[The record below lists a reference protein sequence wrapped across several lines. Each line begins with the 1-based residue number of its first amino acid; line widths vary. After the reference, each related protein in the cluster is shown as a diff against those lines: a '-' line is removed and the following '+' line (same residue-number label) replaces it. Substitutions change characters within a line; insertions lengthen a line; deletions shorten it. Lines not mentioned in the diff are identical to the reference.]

1 MSPQPAPCTWALT
14 HKSMPTLLCSCNHTM
29 PIDADAVGDALRAS
43 DAAVDAPG
51 KTHHLL
57 CRREIGAF
65 TQALEG
71 TEDVIVACTQEKAL
85 FAEVAAQHEGVTAPI
100 HFVNVRETGGWSA
113 GAKRDARGFGAKTA
127 ALLAVAGL
135 PAPDPVTVVDYRSDG
150 NVLIVGPAERAMPW
164 AERLADQLS
173 VTVLATGRDRAS
185 GPLAPPMARRWP
197 VHAGELQEVTGW
209 LGAFEV
215 QWRNRNPID
224 LDRCTHCNA
233 CIDVC
238 PEGAIDALYQIDL
251 DACRDHR
258 ACVKACGDAMA
269 IDFSRV
275 EAPRALSGQF
285 DLIFDLNDAPA
296 FARHQPPQGY
306 FHAGADAGRQLTA
319 SLALLQMVGE
329 FEKPKFFQYKESIC
343 AHGRNGQVGCDACV
357 QVCSA
362 SAIAPQWKDGRGS
375 VHVTPNLC
383 VGCGA
388 CTTAC
393 PTGAITY
400 AYPSAPYQGRKLK
413 TLLSTYASAGGRD
426 AVVLLHN
433 GGRGRTLIE
442 QLGRAAR
449 IGNAQGVPV
458 NVLPVEVFHA
468 ASTGLDL
475 WLSALAYGAA
485 RIAILLTEDDAP
497 QYRAMLVEQVAVAQ
511 AMLQGLGE
519 PADEAGV
526 VLIDVADAVAL
537 DTRLGS
543 ADVSAP
549 LRGFRRDMPAATF
562 AVAAAKRETLDF
574 ALDHLARHAKATEAV
589 FPLPAGAPFGA
600 ITVNRE
606 RCTLCMACVGAC
618 PSQALRDQAERPVLA
633 MIERNC
639 VQCGLCE
646 TTCPESAIAL
656 VPRLNLSAE
665 ARQSI
670 TLNEAQPFHCI
681 RCNKPFGTAQMVTTM
696 LAKLGAHPA
705 FSGAA
710 AERLKMCS
718 DCRVIDMMQHGER
731 PGAPH

>member
-1 MSPQPAPCTWALT
+1 
-14 HKSMPTLLCSCNHTM
+14 MPTLVCSCNHTM
-29 PIDADAVGDALRAS
+29 PLDADAVSEIGAALRAS
-43 DAAVDAPG
+43 GAAVDVPG

-65 TQALEG
+65 TEALDG

-113 GAKRDARGFGAKTA
+113 GAKRDARGFRAKTA

-135 PAPDPVTVVDYRSDG
+135 PAPDPVPVVDYRSEG
-150 NVLIVGPAERAMPW
+150 NLLIVGPAERVMPW
-164 AERLADQLS
+164 AERLAGQLS
-173 VTVLATGRDRAS
+173 VTVLATGRDRAL
-185 GPLAPPMARRWP
+185 GPLTSPMERRWP
-197 VHAGELQEVTGW
+197 VHAGELAEVKGW

-238 PEGAIDALYQIDL
+238 PEDAIDALYQIDL
-251 DACRDHR
+251 DLCRDHR
-258 ACVKACGDAMA
+258 DCVKACGEAMA
-269 IDFSRV
+269 IDFARV
-275 EAPRALSGQF
+275 DAPQTLSGQF

-296 FARHQPPQGY
+296 FTQHQPPQGY
-306 FHAGADAGRQLTA
+306 FHAGANAGRQLTA

-362 SAIAPQWKDGRGS
+362 SAIASQWKDGRGS

-393 PTGAITY
+393 PTGAMTY
-400 AYPSAPYQGRKLK
+400 AYPSASYQGRKLK
-413 TLLSTYASAGGRD
+413 TLLNTYAQAGGRD

-433 GGRGRTLIE
+433 GERGRTLIE

-449 IGNAQGVPV
+449 TGKAQGVPV

-485 RIAILLTEDDAP
+485 RIVILLTEDDAP
-497 QYRAMLVEQVAVAQ
+497 QYRAMLAEQVAVAQ
-511 AMLQGLGE
+511 AVLQGLGE
-519 PADEAGV
+519 PADASSV
-526 VLIDVADAVAL
+526 VLIDVADAAAL
-537 DTRLGS
+537 DARLNA
-543 ADVSAP
+543 ADVSGP

-589 FPLPAGAPFGA
+589 IPLPAGAPFGA
-600 ITVNRE
+600 ITVDRE

-646 TTCPESAIAL
+646 TTCPENAIAL
-656 VPRLNLSAE
+656 VPRLNLCAE
-665 ARQSI
+665 ARQPV
-670 TLNEAQPFHCI
+670 TLNETQPFHCV

-696 LAKLGAHPA
+696 LAKLGGHPA

-710 AERLKMCS
+710 AERLKMCG
-718 DCRVIDMMQHGER
+718 DCRVIDMMERGER
-731 PGAPH
+731 PGTTH

>member
-1 MSPQPAPCTWALT
+1 
-14 HKSMPTLLCSCNHTM
+14 M

-43 DAAVDAPG
+43 DAAIDAPS

-57 CRREIGAF
+57 CRREISAF
-65 TQALEG
+65 TQALDG
-71 TEDVIVACTQEKAL
+71 TEDVVVACTQEKAL

-113 GAKRDARGFGAKTA
+113 GAKRDARGFRAKTA

-135 PAPDPVTVVDYRSDG
+135 PAPEPVPVVDYRSDG
-150 NVLIVGPAERAMPW
+150 NVLIIGPAERAMPW

-173 VTVLATGRDRAS
+173 VAVLVTGRDRAS
-185 GPLAPPMARRWP
+185 GPFVPPMERRWP
-197 VHAGELQEVTGW
+197 VHAGELAQVNGW

-224 LDRCTHCNA
+224 LYRCTRCNA

-258 ACVKACGDAMA
+258 ACVKACGDALA

-275 EAPRALSGQF
+275 DAPQALSGQF

-296 FARHQPPQGY
+296 FAQHQPPQGY

-343 AHGRNGQVGCDACV
+343 AHGRNGQVGCNACV
-357 QVCSA
+357 DVCSA
-362 SAIAPQWKDGRGS
+362 SAIASQWKDGRGS

-413 TLLSTYASAGGRD
+413 TLLGTYASAGGRD

-449 IGNAQGVPV
+449 IGKAQGVPV

-497 QYRAMLVEQVAVAQ
+497 QYRAMLAEQVAVAQ
-511 AMLQGLGE
+511 AVLQGLGE
-519 PADEAGV
+519 PADGAGV
-526 VLIDVADAVAL
+526 VLIDVADAAAL
-537 DTRLGS
+537 DARLS
-543 ADVSAP
+543 HADVSGP
-549 LRGFRRDMPAATF
+549 VRGFRRDMPAATF
-562 AVAAAKRETLDF
+562 AVAAAKREALDF
-574 ALDHLARHAKATEAV
+574 ALDHLARHAKATEAII
-589 FPLPAGAPFGA
+589 PLPAGAPFGA

-665 ARQSI
+665 ARQSA

-681 RCNKPFGTAQMVTTM
+681 RCNKPFGTAQMVATM

>member
-1 MSPQPAPCTWALT
+1 
-14 HKSMPTLLCSCNHTM
+14 MPL
-29 PIDADAVGDALRAS
+29 DADALTDALRAS
-43 DAAVDAPG
+43 GAPIDVPG
-51 KTHHLL
+51 QTHHLL

-65 TQALEG
+65 SQALDG

-113 GAKRDARGFGAKTA
+113 QAKRDARGFHAKTA

-135 PAPDPVTVVDYRSDG
+135 PAPDPVPVVEYRSAG
-150 NVLIVGPAERAMPW
+150 NVLIVGPAERVMPW

-173 VTVLATGRDRAS
+173 VTVLATGRDRAA
-185 GPLAPPMARRWP
+185 GPLVPPMERRWL
-197 VHAGELQEVTGW
+197 VHAGELAEVKGW

-215 QWRNRNPID
+215 RWRSGNPID

-233 CIDVC
+233 CIDAC
-238 PEGAIDALYQIDL
+238 PENAIDALYQIDL
-251 DACRDHR
+251 DRCRDHR
-258 ACVKACGDAMA
+258 DCVKACGEALA
-269 IDFSRV
+269 IDFGRV
-275 EAPRALSGQF
+275 NAPQAMSAQF
-285 DLIFDLNDAPA
+285 DLILDLNDAPA
-296 FARHQPPQGY
+296 FAQHQPPQGY
-306 FHAGADAGRQLTA
+306 FHAGADAGRQLAA
-319 SLALLQMVGE
+319 SLALLQRVGE
-329 FEKPKFFQYKESIC
+329 FEKPKFFQYRESIC

-362 SAIAPQWKDGRGS
+362 SAISSQWKDGRGS

-433 GGRGRTLIE
+433 GERGRTLIE

-449 IGNAQGVPV
+449 TGGARGVPV
-458 NVLPVEVFHA
+458 NVLPLEVFHA

-475 WLSALAYGAA
+475 WLSSLAYGAT

-497 QYRAMLVEQVAVAQ
+497 QYRAMLAEQVAVAQ
-511 AMLQGLGE
+511 AILQGLGE
-519 PADEAGV
+519 PADAAAV
-526 VLIDVADAVAL
+526 VLIDA
-537 DTRLGS
+537 
-543 ADVSAP
+543 ADVAVLDARLNADEVSGP
-549 LRGFRRDMPAATF
+549 LRGFRRDMPAAAF
-562 AVAAAKRETLDF
+562 AVAASKRETLDF
-574 ALDHLARHAKATEAV
+574 ALDHLARHAQAADAII
-589 FPLPAGAPFGA
+589 PLPASAPFGA
-600 ITVNRE
+600 IAVDRE

-618 PSQALRDQAERPVLA
+618 PAQALRDQADRPVLS

-646 TTCPESAIAL
+646 TTCPEDAIAL
-656 VPRLNLSAE
+656 VPRLNLSAT
-665 ARQSI
+665 ARQPA
-670 TLNEAQPFHCI
+670 TLNETQPFHCI
-681 RCNKPFGTAQMVTTM
+681 RCGKAFGTAQMVTTM

-710 AERLKMCS
+710 AERLKMCG
-718 DCRVIDMMQHGER
+718 DCRVIDMMERGER
-731 PGAPH
+731 PGATH

>member
-1 MSPQPAPCTWALT
+1 
-14 HKSMPTLLCSCNHTM
+14 MPTLVCSCNHTM
-29 PIDADAVGDALRAS
+29 PLDADAVSDALRSSGAPI
-43 DAAVDAPG
+43 DAPG
-51 KTHHLL
+51 QTHHLL

-65 TQALEG
+65 AQALDG

-85 FAEVAAQHEGVTAPI
+85 FAEVAAQRDGVTAPI

-113 GAKRDARGFGAKTA
+113 GARRDARGFHAKTA

-135 PAPDPVTVVDYRSDG
+135 PEPDPVPVVEYRSEG
-150 NVLIVGPAERAMPW
+150 NLLIVGPAERVMPW

-173 VTVLATGRDRAS
+173 VTVLATGRDRAA
-185 GPLAPPMARRWP
+185 GPLSPPMERRWP
-197 VHAGELQEVTGW
+197 VHAGELEKISGW

-224 LDRCTHCNA
+224 T
-233 CIDVC
+233 
-238 PEGAIDALYQIDL
+238 LYQIDM

-258 ACVKACGDAMA
+258 DCVKACGEAMA
-269 IDFSRV
+269 IDFGRV
-275 EAPRALSGQF
+275 DAPQTLSGQF
-285 DLIFDLNDAPA
+285 DLIFDLNDAAA
-296 FARHQPPQGY
+296 FAQHQPPQGY

-319 SLALLQMVGE
+319 SLALLQRVGE

-362 SAIAPQWKDGRGS
+362 SAIASHWKDGRGS

-433 GGRGRTLIE
+433 GERGRKLIE

-449 IGNAQGVPV
+449 IGKAQGVPV
-458 NVLPVEVFHA
+458 NVLPVELFHA

-497 QYRAMLVEQVAVAQ
+497 QYRAMLAEQVGVAQ
-511 AMLQGLGE
+511 AVLQGLG
-519 PADEAGV
+519 AGDEAADAPGV
-526 VLIDVADAVAL
+526 VLIDVADVAAL
-537 DTRLGS
+537 DTRLN
-543 ADVSAP
+543 AAEVSGP
-549 LRGFRRDMPAATF
+549 QRGFRRDMPAATF

-589 FPLPAGAPFGA
+589 IPLPAGAPFGA
-600 ITVNRE
+600 ITVDRE

-646 TTCPESAIAL
+646 TTCPEDAIAL
-656 VPRLNLSAE
+656 VPRLNLAAE
-665 ARQSI
+665 ARQPV
-670 TLNEAQPFHCI
+670 TLNETQPFHCI
-681 RCNKPFGTAQMVTTM
+681 RCGKPFGTAQMITTM

-710 AERLKMCS
+710 AERLKMCP
-718 DCRVIDMMQHGER
+718 DCRVIDMLERGEQ
-731 PGAPH
+731 PGMTR

>member
-1 MSPQPAPCTWALT
+1 MSPQPAPRTQALT
-14 HKSMPTLLCSCNHTM
+14 LRSMPTLLCSCNHTI
-29 PIDADAVGDALRAS
+29 PLDADAVGDALRAS
-43 DAAVDAPG
+43 EAAIDAPG

-65 TQALEG
+65 TQALDG
-71 TEDVIVACTQEKAL
+71 AEDVIVACTQEKAL
-85 FAEVAAQHEGVTAPI
+85 FAEMAAQHEGVTAPI
-100 HFVNVRETGGWSA
+100 RFVNVRETGGWSA
-113 GAKRDARGFGAKTA
+113 GAKRDARGLQAKTA

-135 PAPDPVTVVDYRSDG
+135 PAPAPVPVVDYRSDG
-150 NVLIVGPAERAMPW
+150 NVLIVGAAERVMPW

-173 VTVLATGRDRAS
+173 VTVLVTGRDRVS
-185 GPLAPPMARRWP
+185 GPLVPPMERRWP
-197 VHAGELQEVTGW
+197 VHAGELVEMKGW

-224 LDRCTHCNA
+224 LDRCTRCNA

-258 ACVKACGDAMA
+258 ACVKACGEAMA

-275 EAPRALSGQF
+275 NAPQALSGHF

-296 FARHQPPQGY
+296 FAQHQPPQGY

-362 SAIAPQWKDGRGS
+362 SAIASQWKDGRGS
-375 VHVTPNLC
+375 VQVTPNLC

-433 GGRGRTLIE
+433 GERGRTLIE

-449 IGNAQGVPV
+449 IGKAQGVPV

-475 WLSALAYGAA
+475 WFAALAYGAA

-497 QYRAMLVEQVAVAQ
+497 QYRAMLAEQVAVAQ
-511 AMLQGLGE
+511 AVLQGLGE
-519 PADEAGV
+519 PPDAAGV
-526 VLIDVADAVAL
+526 VLIDVADAAAL
-537 DTRLGS
+537 DARLS
-543 ADVSAP
+543 RADVSGP

-589 FPLPAGAPFGA
+589 VPLPAGAPFGA

-606 RCTLCMACVGAC
+606 SCTLCMACVGAC
-618 PSQALRDQAERPVLA
+618 PSQALRDQSERPVLA

-646 TTCPESAIAL
+646 TTCPENAIAL
-656 VPRLNLSAE
+656 VPRLNLSAD
-665 ARQSI
+665 ARQPM
-670 TLNEAQPFHCI
+670 TLNQAQPFHCI
-681 RCNKPFGTAQMVTTM
+681 RCNKAFGTAQMVTTM

-718 DCRVIDMMQHGER
+718 DCRVIDMMQNGER

>member
-1 MSPQPAPCTWALT
+1 MPTF
-14 HKSMPTLLCSCNHTM
+14 MPTLLCSCNHTM
-29 PIDADAVGDALRAS
+29 PLDADAAEAVSDALRAS
-43 DAAVDAPG
+43 GAAIDAPG
-51 KTHHLL
+51 QIHHLL

-65 TQALEG
+65 TQALDG
-71 TEDVIVACTQEKAL
+71 TEDVVVACTQEKAL

-113 GAKRDARGFGAKTA
+113 GARRDARGFHAKTA
-127 ALLAVAGL
+127 ALLAAAGL
-135 PAPDPVTVVDYRSDG
+135 PAPDPVPVVDYRSDG
-150 NVLIVGPAERAMPW
+150 KLLIVGPAERALPW

-173 VTVLATGRDRAS
+173 VTVLVTGRDRTI
-185 GPLAPPMARRWP
+185 GPLSPPMERRWP
-197 VHAGELQEVTGW
+197 VHAGELTEVNGW

-215 QWRNRNPID
+215 QWRSRNPID
-224 LDRCTHCNA
+224 PDRCTHCNA

-238 PEGAIDALYQIDL
+238 PEGAIDVLYRIDL
-251 DACRDHR
+251 DLCRDHR
-258 ACVKACGDAMA
+258 DCVKACGDAMA
-269 IDFSRV
+269 IDFARV
-275 EAPRALSGQF
+275 DAPQALSGQF

-296 FARHQPPQGY
+296 PGACRQHQPPQGY

-319 SLALLQMVGE
+319 SLTLLQMVGE
-329 FEKPKFFQYKESIC
+329 FEKPKFFQYKDSIC
-343 AHGRNGQVGCDACV
+343 AHGRNGQVGCDACM

-362 SAIAPQWKDGRGS
+362 SAISSRWKDGRGS

-413 TLLSTYASAGGRD
+413 TLLNTHASAGGHD
-426 AVVLLHN
+426 AVLLLHN
-433 GGRGRTLIE
+433 GERGRTLIE

-449 IGNAQGVPV
+449 TGKALGMPV

-497 QYRAMLVEQVAVAQ
+497 QYRAMLAEQVAVAQ
-511 AMLQGLGE
+511 AMLRGLGE
-519 PADEAGV
+519 PADASGV
-526 VLIDVADAVAL
+526 VLIDVADAAAL
-537 DTRLGS
+537 DARLNA
-543 ADVSAP
+543 ADVSGP

-574 ALDHLARHAKATEAV
+574 ALDHLARHAKAAEAV
-589 FPLPAGAPFGA
+589 IPLPAGAPFGA

-618 PSQALRDQAERPVLA
+618 PSQALRDQAERPVLS

-646 TTCPESAIAL
+646 TTCPEDAIAL
-656 VPRLNLSAE
+656 VPRLNLSAQARE
-665 ARQSI
+665 AV
-670 TLNEAQPFHCI
+670 TLNETQPFHCV
-681 RCNKPFGTAQMVTTM
+681 RCGKPFGTAQMVTTM

-710 AERLKMCS
+710 AERLKMCG
-718 DCRVIDMMQHGER
+718 DCRVIDMMERGER
-731 PGAPH
+731 PGATH

>member
-1 MSPQPAPCTWALT
+1 
-14 HKSMPTLLCSCNHTM
+14 MPTLVCSCNHTM
-29 PIDADAVGDALRAS
+29 PLDADTVSDALRAS
-43 DAAVDAPG
+43 DAAIDAPG

-65 TQALEG
+65 TQALDG

-113 GAKRDARGFGAKTA
+113 GAKRDSRGFHAKTA

-135 PAPDPVTVVDYRSDG
+135 PAPDPVPVVDYRSEG
-150 NVLIVGPAERAMPW
+150 NLLIVGPAERVMPW

-173 VTVLATGRDRAS
+173 VTVLATGRDRSA
-185 GPLAPPMARRWP
+185 GPLSPPMERRWP
-197 VHAGELQEVTGW
+197 VHAGELAEIKGW
-209 LGAFEV
+209 LGAFDV

-238 PEGAIDALYQIDL
+238 PENAIDALYQIDL
-251 DACRDHR
+251 DLCRDHR
-258 ACVKACGDAMA
+258 DCVKACGEAMA
-269 IDFSRV
+269 IDFGRV
-275 EAPRALSGQF
+275 DAPQTLSGQF

-296 FARHQPPQGY
+296 FAQHQPPQGY

-362 SAIAPQWKDGRGS
+362 SAISSQWKDGRGS

-413 TLLSTYASAGGRD
+413 ALLNTYASAGGRD

-433 GGRGRTLIE
+433 GERGRALIE

-449 IGNAQGVPV
+449 TGKAQGVPV

-468 ASTGLDL
+468 ASTGLEV

-497 QYRAMLVEQVAVAQ
+497 QYRAMLAEQVAVAQ
-511 AMLQGLGE
+511 AVLQGLGE
-519 PADEAGV
+519 PADASSV
-526 VLIDVADAVAL
+526 VPIDVADPAAL
-537 DTRLGS
+537 DARLN
-543 ADVSAP
+543 APDVSGP

-589 FPLPAGAPFGA
+589 IPLPAGAPFGA
-600 ITVNRE
+600 ITVDRE

-646 TTCPESAIAL
+646 TTCPEDAIAL

-665 ARQSI
+665 ARQPV
-670 TLNEAQPFHCI
+670 TLNETQPFHCI
-681 RCNKPFGTAQMVTTM
+681 RCGKPFGTAQMVTTM

-710 AERLKMCS
+710 AERLKMCG
-718 DCRVIDMMQHGER
+718 DCRVIDMMERGER
-731 PGAPH
+731 PGTTH

>member
-1 MSPQPAPCTWALT
+1 
-14 HKSMPTLLCSCNHTM
+14 MPTLVCSCNHTM
-29 PIDADAVGDALRAS
+29 PLDADTVSDALRAS
-43 DAAVDAPG
+43 DAAIDAPG

-65 TQALEG
+65 TQALDG

-100 HFVNVRETGGWSA
+100 HFVNIRETGGWSA
-113 GAKRDARGFGAKTA
+113 GAKRDARGFHAKTA

-135 PAPDPVTVVDYRSDG
+135 PAPDPVPVVDYRSEG
-150 NVLIVGPAERAMPW
+150 NLLIVGPAERVMPW

-173 VTVLATGRDRAS
+173 VTVLATGRDRSA
-185 GPLAPPMARRWP
+185 GPLSPPMERRWP
-197 VHAGELQEVTGW
+197 VHAGELAEIKGW
-209 LGAFEV
+209 LGAFDV

-238 PEGAIDALYQIDL
+238 PENAIDALYQIDL
-251 DACRDHR
+251 DLCRDHR
-258 ACVKACGDAMA
+258 DCKEVCIRACGEAMA
-269 IDFSRV
+269 IDFGRV
-275 EAPRALSGQF
+275 DAPQTLSGQF

-296 FARHQPPQGY
+296 FSQHQPPQGY

-362 SAIAPQWKDGRGS
+362 SAISSQWKDGRGS

-413 TLLSTYASAGGRD
+413 TLLNTYASAGGRD

-433 GGRGRTLIE
+433 GERGRALIE

-449 IGNAQGVPV
+449 TGNAQGVPV

-468 ASTGLDL
+468 ASTGLEV

-497 QYRAMLVEQVAVAQ
+497 QYRAMLAEQVAVAQ
-511 AMLQGLGE
+511 AVLQGLGE
-519 PADEAGV
+519 PADASSV
-526 VLIDVADAVAL
+526 VLIDVTDPAAL
-537 DTRLGS
+537 DARLN
-543 ADVSAP
+543 APDVSGS

-574 ALDHLARHAKATEAV
+574 ALDHFARHAKATEAV
-589 FPLPAGAPFGA
+589 IPLPAGAPFGA
-600 ITVNRE
+600 ITVDRE

-618 PSQALRDQAERPVLA
+618 PPQALRDQAERPVLA

-646 TTCPESAIAL
+646 TTCPEDAIAL

-665 ARQSI
+665 ARQPV
-670 TLNEAQPFHCI
+670 TLNETQPFHCI
-681 RCNKPFGTAQMVTTM
+681 RCGKPFGTAQMITTM

-710 AERLKMCS
+710 AERLKMC
-718 DCRVIDMMQHGER
+718 GER
-731 PGAPH
+731 PGTTH

>member
-1 MSPQPAPCTWALT
+1 MSPQPVRQTRVLT
-14 HKSMPTLLCSCNHTM
+14 QDSMPTLVCSCNHTM
-29 PIDADAVGDALRAS
+29 PLDADAVSDALRAS
-43 DAAVDAPG
+43 DAAIDAPG

-65 TQALEG
+65 TRALEG
-71 TEDVIVACTQEKAL
+71 TEDVIVGCTQEKAL
-85 FAEVAAQHEGVTAPI
+85 FAEVAAQHEGMTAPI
-100 HFVNVRETGGWSA
+100 HFVNVRETGGWSV
-113 GAKRDARGFGAKTA
+113 GAKRDARGFHAKTA

-135 PAPDPVTVVDYRSDG
+135 PEPDPVPVVDYRSDG
-150 NVLIVGPAERAMPW
+150 NLLIVGPAERALPW

-173 VTVLATGRDRAS
+173 VTVLATGRDRSA
-185 GPLAPPMARRWP
+185 GPLSPPMERRWP
-197 VHAGELQEVTGW
+197 VHAGELVEVKGW

-215 QWRNRNPID
+215 QWRNHNPID

-238 PEGAIDALYQIDL
+238 PENAIDALYQIDL
-251 DACRDHR
+251 DLCRDHR
-258 ACVKACGDAMA
+258 DCVKACGEAMA
-269 IDFSRV
+269 IDFARV
-275 EAPRALSGQF
+275 DAPQSLSGQF

-296 FARHQPPQGY
+296 FAQHQPPQGY
-306 FHAGADAGRQLTA
+306 FHAGANAGRQLTA

-362 SAIAPQWKDGRGS
+362 SAISSQWKDGRGS

-400 AYPSAPYQGRKLK
+400 AYPNAPYQGRKLK
-413 TLLSTYASAGGRD
+413 TLLNTYAAAGGRD

-433 GGRGRTLIE
+433 GERSRTLIE

-449 IGNAQGVPV
+449 TGKAQGVPV

-475 WLSALAYGAA
+475 WLTALAYGAA

-497 QYRAMLVEQVAVAQ
+497 QYRAMLAEQVGVAH

-519 PADEAGV
+519 PADASGV
-526 VLIDVADAVAL
+526 VLIDVADAAAL
-537 DTRLGS
+537 DTRLNA
-543 ADVSAP
+543 ADVSGP

-574 ALDHLARHAKATEAV
+574 ALDHLARRAKATEAV
-589 FPLPAGAPFGA
+589 IPLPAGAPFGA
-600 ITVNRE
+600 ITVDRE

-646 TTCPESAIAL
+646 TTCPEDAIAL

-665 ARQSI
+665 ARQPV
-670 TLNEAQPFHCI
+670 TLNETQPFHCV
-681 RCNKPFGTAQMVTTM
+681 RCNKPFGTAQMVATM
-696 LAKLGAHPA
+696 LAKLGGHPA

-718 DCRVIDMMQHGER
+718 DCRVIDMMERGER
-731 PGAPH
+731 PGSTH

>member
-1 MSPQPAPCTWALT
+1 
-14 HKSMPTLLCSCNHTM
+14 MPTLVCSCNHTM
-29 PIDADAVGDALRAS
+29 PLDADAVGDALRAS
-43 DAAVDAPG
+43 DAVIDPPG
-51 KTHHLL
+51 QTHHLL

-65 TQALEG
+65 TQALDG

-85 FAEVAAQHEGVTAPI
+85 FAEVAAQHAGVTAPI
-100 HFVNVRETGGWSA
+100 HFVNVRETGGWSV
-113 GAKRDARGFGAKTA
+113 GAKRDARGFHAKTA

-135 PAPDPVTVVDYRSDG
+135 PAPDPVPVVDYRSDG
-150 NVLIVGPAERAMPW
+150 NLLIIGPAERALPW

-173 VTVLATGRDRAS
+173 VTVLATGRDRAI
-185 GPLAPPMARRWP
+185 GPLAPPMERRWP
-197 VHAGELQEVTGW
+197 VHAGELAEMTGW

-215 QWRNRNPID
+215 QWHNRNPID

-238 PEGAIDALYQIDL
+238 PEDAIDTLYQIDL
-251 DACRDHR
+251 DRCRDHR
-258 ACVKACGDAMA
+258 ACVKACGEAMA

-275 EAPRALSGQF
+275 DAPQALSGQF

-296 FARHQPPQGY
+296 FSQHQPPQGY

-319 SLALLQMVGE
+319 SLALLQWVGE
-329 FEKPKFFQYKESIC
+329 FEKPKFFQYKDSIC

-362 SAIAPQWKDGRGS
+362 SAISSQWKDGRGS

-400 AYPSAPYQGRKLK
+400 AYPNAPYQGRKLK
-413 TLLSTYASAGGRD
+413 TLLNTYASAGGHD

-433 GGRGRTLIE
+433 GERGRTLIE

-449 IGNAQGVPV
+449 TGKAQGVPV

-475 WLSALAYGAA
+475 WLAALAYGAT

-497 QYRAMLVEQVAVAQ
+497 QYRAMLAEQVAVAQ
-511 AMLQGLGE
+511 AVLQGLGE
-519 PADEAGV
+519 PANASSV
-526 VLIDVADAVAL
+526 VLIDVADAAAL
-537 DTRLGS
+537 DARLNA
-543 ADVSAP
+543 ADVSGP
-549 LRGFRRDMPAATF
+549 LRGFRCDMPAATF

-589 FPLPAGAPFGA
+589 IPLPAGAPFGA
-600 ITVNRE
+600 ITVDRE
-606 RCTLCMACVGAC
+606 SCTLCMACVGAC

-646 TTCPESAIAL
+646 TTCPENAIAL

-665 ARQSI
+665 ARQPV
-670 TLNEAQPFHCI
+670 TLNETQPFHCV
-681 RCNKPFGTAQMVTTM
+681 RCGKPFGTAQMVTTM

-718 DCRVIDMMQHGER
+718 DCRVIDMMEQGER
-731 PGAPH
+731 PGATH

>member
-1 MSPQPAPCTWALT
+1 
-14 HKSMPTLLCSCNHTM
+14 MPTLVCSCNHTM
-29 PIDADAVGDALRAS
+29 PLDADAVSDALRSSGAPI
-43 DAAVDAPG
+43 DAPG
-51 KTHHLL
+51 QTHHLL

-65 TQALEG
+65 AQALDG

-85 FAEVAAQHEGVTAPI
+85 FAEVAAQRDGVTAPI

-113 GAKRDARGFGAKTA
+113 GARRDARGFHAKTA

-135 PAPDPVTVVDYRSDG
+135 PEPDPVPVVEYRSEG
-150 NVLIVGPAERAMPW
+150 NLLIVGPAERVMPW

-173 VTVLATGRDRAS
+173 VTVLATGRDRAA
-185 GPLAPPMARRWP
+185 GPLSPPMERRWP
-197 VHAGELQEVTGW
+197 VHAGELEKISGW

-238 PEGAIDALYQIDL
+238 PEDAIDTLYQIDM

-258 ACVKACGDAMA
+258 DCVKACGEAMA
-269 IDFSRV
+269 IDFGRV
-275 EAPRALSGQF
+275 DAPQTLSGQF
-285 DLIFDLNDAPA
+285 DLIFDLND
-296 FARHQPPQGY
+296 
-306 FHAGADAGRQLTA
+306 
-319 SLALLQMVGE
+319 
-329 FEKPKFFQYKESIC
+329 

-362 SAIAPQWKDGRGS
+362 SAIASHWKDGRGS

-433 GGRGRTLIE
+433 GERGRKLIE

-449 IGNAQGVPV
+449 IGKAQGVPV
-458 NVLPVEVFHA
+458 NVLPVELFHA

-497 QYRAMLVEQVAVAQ
+497 QYRAMLAEQVGVAQ
-511 AMLQGLGE
+511 AVLQGLG
-519 PADEAGV
+519 AGDEAADAPGV
-526 VLIDVADAVAL
+526 VLIDVADVAAL
-537 DTRLGS
+537 DTRLN
-543 ADVSAP
+543 AAEVSGP
-549 LRGFRRDMPAATF
+549 QRGFRRDMPAATF

-589 FPLPAGAPFGA
+589 IPLPAGAPFGA
-600 ITVNRE
+600 ITVDRE

-646 TTCPESAIAL
+646 TTCPEDAIAL
-656 VPRLNLSAE
+656 VPRLNLAAE
-665 ARQSI
+665 ARQPV
-670 TLNEAQPFHCI
+670 TLNETQPFHCI
-681 RCNKPFGTAQMVTTM
+681 RCGKPFGTAQMITTM

-710 AERLKMCS
+710 AERLKMCP
-718 DCRVIDMMQHGER
+718 DCRVIDMLERGEQ
-731 PGAPH
+731 PGMTR

>member
-1 MSPQPAPCTWALT
+1 
-14 HKSMPTLLCSCNHTM
+14 MPL
-29 PIDADAVGDALRAS
+29 DADTVSDALRAS
-43 DAAVDAPG
+43 DAAIDAPG

-65 TQALEG
+65 TQALDG

-100 HFVNVRETGGWSA
+100 HFVNIRETGGWSA
-113 GAKRDARGFGAKTA
+113 GAKRDARGFHAKTA

-135 PAPDPVTVVDYRSDG
+135 PAPDPVPVVDYRSEG
-150 NVLIVGPAERAMPW
+150 NLLIVGPAERVMPW

-173 VTVLATGRDRAS
+173 VTVLATGRDRSA
-185 GPLAPPMARRWP
+185 GPLSPPMERRWP
-197 VHAGELQEVTGW
+197 VHAGELAEIKGW
-209 LGAFEV
+209 LGAFDV

-238 PEGAIDALYQIDL
+238 PENAIDALYQIDL
-251 DACRDHR
+251 DLCRDHR
-258 ACVKACGDAMA
+258 DCKEVCIRACGEAMA
-269 IDFSRV
+269 IDFGRV
-275 EAPRALSGQF
+275 DAPQTLSGQF

-296 FARHQPPQGY
+296 FSQHQPPQGY

-362 SAIAPQWKDGRGS
+362 SAISSQWKDGRGS

-413 TLLSTYASAGGRD
+413 TLLNTYASAGGRD

-433 GGRGRTLIE
+433 GERGRALIE

-449 IGNAQGVPV
+449 TGNAQGVPV

-468 ASTGLDL
+468 ASTGLEV

-497 QYRAMLVEQVAVAQ
+497 QYRAMLAEQVAVAQ
-511 AMLQGLGE
+511 AVLQGLGE
-519 PADEAGV
+519 PADASSV
-526 VLIDVADAVAL
+526 VLIDVTDPAAL
-537 DTRLGS
+537 DARLN
-543 ADVSAP
+543 APDVSGS

-574 ALDHLARHAKATEAV
+574 ALDHFARHAKATEAV
-589 FPLPAGAPFGA
+589 IPLPAGAPFGA
-600 ITVNRE
+600 ITVDRE

-618 PSQALRDQAERPVLA
+618 PPQALRDQAERPVLA

-646 TTCPESAIAL
+646 TTCPEDAIAL

-665 ARQSI
+665 ARQPV
-670 TLNEAQPFHCI
+670 TLNETQPFHCI
-681 RCNKPFGTAQMVTTM
+681 RCGKPFGTAQMITTM

-710 AERLKMCS
+710 AERLKMCG
-718 DCRVIDMMQHGER
+718 DCRVIDMMERGER
-731 PGAPH
+731 PGTTH

>member
-1 MSPQPAPCTWALT
+1 
-14 HKSMPTLLCSCNHTM
+14 MPL
-29 PIDADAVGDALRAS
+29 DADAVSDALRSSGAPI
-43 DAAVDAPG
+43 DAPG
-51 KTHHLL
+51 QTHHLL

-65 TQALEG
+65 AQALDG

-85 FAEVAAQHEGVTAPI
+85 FAEVAAQRDGVTAPI

-113 GAKRDARGFGAKTA
+113 GARRDARGFHAKTA

-135 PAPDPVTVVDYRSDG
+135 PEPDPVPVVEYRSEG
-150 NVLIVGPAERAMPW
+150 NLLIVGPAERVMPW

-173 VTVLATGRDRAS
+173 VTVLATGRDRAA
-185 GPLAPPMARRWP
+185 GPLSPPMERRWP
-197 VHAGELQEVTGW
+197 VHAGELEKISGW

-238 PEGAIDALYQIDL
+238 PEDAIDTLYQIDM

-258 ACVKACGDAMA
+258 DCVKACGEAMA
-269 IDFSRV
+269 IDFGRV
-275 EAPRALSGQF
+275 DAPQTLSGQF
-285 DLIFDLNDAPA
+285 DLIFDLNDAAA
-296 FARHQPPQGY
+296 FAQHQPPQGY

-319 SLALLQMVGE
+319 SLALLQRVGE

-362 SAIAPQWKDGRGS
+362 SAIASHWKDGRGS

-433 GGRGRTLIE
+433 GERGRKLIE

-449 IGNAQGVPV
+449 IGKAQGVPV
-458 NVLPVEVFHA
+458 NVLPVELFHA

-497 QYRAMLVEQVAVAQ
+497 QYRAMLAEQVGVAQ
-511 AMLQGLGE
+511 AVLQGLG
-519 PADEAGV
+519 AGDEAADAPGV
-526 VLIDVADAVAL
+526 VLIDVADVAAL
-537 DTRLGS
+537 DTRLN
-543 ADVSAP
+543 AAEVSGP
-549 LRGFRRDMPAATF
+549 Q
-562 AVAAAKRETLDF
+562 
-574 ALDHLARHAKATEAV
+574 
-589 FPLPAGAPFGA
+589 PAGAPFGA
-600 ITVNRE
+600 ITVDRE

-646 TTCPESAIAL
+646 TTCPEDAIAL
-656 VPRLNLSAE
+656 VPRLNLAAE
-665 ARQSI
+665 ARQPV
-670 TLNEAQPFHCI
+670 TLNETQPFHCI
-681 RCNKPFGTAQMVTTM
+681 RCGKPFGTAQMITTM

-710 AERLKMCS
+710 AERLKMCP
-718 DCRVIDMMQHGER
+718 DCRVIDMLERGEQ
-731 PGAPH
+731 PGMTR

>member
-1 MSPQPAPCTWALT
+1 
-14 HKSMPTLLCSCNHTM
+14 MPTLLCSCNHTM
-29 PIDADAVGDALRAS
+29 PLDAAATDAVSDALRAS
-43 DAAVDAPG
+43 GAPVDAPG
-51 KTHHLL
+51 QTHHLL
-57 CRREIGAF
+57 CRREISAF
-65 TQALEG
+65 TQALDG
-71 TEDVIVACTQEKAL
+71 MEDVIVACTQEKTL

-100 HFVNVRETGGWSA
+100 RFVNVRETGGWSA
-113 GAKRDARGFGAKTA
+113 GAKRDARGFRAKTA

-135 PAPDPVTVVDYRSDG
+135 PAPDPVPVVEYQSEG
-150 NVLIVGPAERAMPW
+150 NVLIVGPAERALPW
-164 AERLADQLS
+164 AERLAGQLS
-173 VTVLATGRDRAS
+173 VTVLATGRDRTS
-185 GPLAPPMARRWP
+185 GALSTPMERRWP
-197 VHAGELQEVTGW
+197 VHAGELAEVKGW

-215 QWRNRNPID
+215 QWRNGNPID
-224 LDRCTHCNA
+224 LDRCTRCNA

-238 PEGAIDALYQIDL
+238 PEGAIDTLYQIDL
-251 DACRDHR
+251 DLCKGHR
-258 ACVKACGDAMA
+258 ACVKACRDAMA
-269 IDFSRV
+269 IDFGRV
-275 EAPRALSGQF
+275 DAPQALSGQF
-285 DLIFDLNDAPA
+285 DLIFDLSDAPI
-296 FARHQPPQGY
+296 FTQHQPPQGY
-306 FHAGADAGRQLTA
+306 FHAGADVGRQLTA
-319 SLALLQMVGE
+319 SLSLLQMVGE
-329 FEKPKFFQYKESIC
+329 FEKPRFFQYKESIC

-362 SAIAPQWKDGRGS
+362 SAISSQWKDGRGS

-413 TLLSTYASAGGRD
+413 TLLNTYAQAGGRD

-433 GGRGRTLIE
+433 GERGRAFIE

-449 IGNAQGVPV
+449 TGKAQGVPV

-475 WLSALAYGAA
+475 WLSSLAYGAA

-497 QYRAMLVEQVAVAQ
+497 QYRAMLAEQVAVAQ
-511 AMLQGLGE
+511 ALLQGLGE
-519 PADEAGV
+519 PADTPAV
-526 VLIDVADAVAL
+526 VLIDVADAAAL
-537 DTRLGS
+537 DARLNA
-543 ADVSAP
+543 ADVSGP

-574 ALDHLARHAKATEAV
+574 ALDHLARHAKTAEAV
-589 FPLPAGAPFGA
+589 IPLPGGAPFGA

-618 PSQALRDQAERPVLA
+618 PSQALRDQSERPVLA

-646 TTCPESAIAL
+646 TTCPEDAIAL
-656 VPRLNLSAE
+656 VPRLNLSAQARE
-665 ARQSI
+665 AV
-670 TLNEAQPFHCI
+670 TLNETQPFHCI
-681 RCNKPFGTAQMVTTM
+681 RCGKPFGTAQMVTTM

-710 AERLKMCS
+710 AERLKMCG
-718 DCRVIDMMQHGER
+718 DCRVVDMMERGER
-731 PGAPH
+731 PGATH

>member
-1 MSPQPAPCTWALT
+1 
-14 HKSMPTLLCSCNHTM
+14 MPL
-29 PIDADAVGDALRAS
+29 DAGAVSDALRA
-43 DAAVDAPG
+43 ANAPIDAPG
-51 KTHHLL
+51 QTHHLL

-65 TQALEG
+65 TQALG
-71 TEDVIVACTQEKAL
+71 GAEDVIVACTQEKAL
-85 FAEVAAQHEGVTAPI
+85 FAEVAAQQEGVVAPI
-100 HFVNVRETGGWSA
+100 RFVNVRETGGWSA
-113 GAKRDARGFGAKTA
+113 GARRDGRGFHAKTA

-135 PAPDPVTVVDYRSDG
+135 PAPDPVPVVDYRSDG
-150 NVLIVGPAERAMPW
+150 NLLIVGPAERAMPW

-173 VTVLATGRDRAS
+173 VTVLATGRDRTV
-185 GPLAPPMARRWP
+185 GPLSVPMERRWP
-197 VHAGELQEVTGW
+197 VHAGELVAVKGW
-209 LGAFEV
+209 LGTFDV

-224 LDRCTHCNA
+224 LDRCTRCNA
-233 CIDVC
+233 CVDAC
-238 PEGAIDALYQIDL
+238 PEDAIDALYQIDL
-251 DACRDHR
+251 DRCRDHR

-269 IDFSRV
+269 IDFGRA
-275 EAPRALSGQF
+275 EAPQTLSGQF
-285 DLIFDLNDAPA
+285 DLVFDLNDAPA
-296 FARHQPPQGY
+296 FTQHRPPQGY
-306 FHAGADAGRQLTA
+306 FHAGADAGKQLSA

-362 SAIAPQWKDGRGS
+362 SAISSQWKDGRGS

-393 PTGAITY
+393 PTGAMTY

-413 TLLSTYASAGGRD
+413 TLLNTYASAGGRD

-433 GGRGRTLIE
+433 GEQGRALVE
-442 QLGRAAR
+442 QVGRAAR
-449 IGNAQGVPV
+449 IGKAQGLPV

-468 ASTGLDL
+468 ASTGLEL
-475 WLSALAYGAA
+475 WFTALAYGAA

-497 QYRAMLVEQVAVAQ
+497 QYRAMLAEQVAVVQ
-511 AMLQGLGE
+511 AVLQGLGE
-519 PADEAGV
+519 PADGSPV
-526 VLIDVADAVAL
+526 VLIDVADAAAL
-537 DTRLGS
+537 DARLNA
-543 ADVSAP
+543 ADVSGP

-574 ALDHLARHAKATEAV
+574 ALDHLARHAKATEAII
-589 FPLPAGAPFGA
+589 PLPAGAPFGA

-606 RCTLCMACVGAC
+606 SCTLCMACVGAC
-618 PSQALRDQAERPVLA
+618 PSQALRDTAERPVLA

-646 TTCPESAIAL
+646 TTCPEDAIAL
-656 VPRLNLSAE
+656 VPRLNLTAQARE
-665 ARQSI
+665 AV
-670 TLNEAQPFHCI
+670 TLNETQPFHCI
-681 RCNKPFGTAQMVTTM
+681 RCSKPFGTAQMVATM

-710 AERLKMCS
+710 AERLKMCG
-718 DCRVIDMMQHGER
+718 DCRVIDMMERGER
-731 PGAPH
+731 PGATH

>member
-1 MSPQPAPCTWALT
+1 
-14 HKSMPTLLCSCNHTM
+14 MPTLVCSCNRTM
-29 PIDADAVGDALRAS
+29 PLDADVLSDALRTSGAP
-43 DAAVDAPG
+43 VDIPG
-51 KTHHLL
+51 QTHHLL

-65 TQALEG
+65 TQALDG
-71 TEDVIVACTQEKAL
+71 TEDVVVACTQEKAL
-85 FAEVAAQHEGVTAPI
+85 FVEVAAQHEGVTAPI

-113 GAKRDARGFGAKTA
+113 QAKRDVRGFHAKTA

-135 PAPDPVTVVDYRSDG
+135 PAPDPVPVVEYRSAG
-150 NVLIVGPAERAMPW
+150 NVLIVGPAERALPW
-164 AERLADQLS
+164 AERLADQLG
-173 VTVLATGRDRAS
+173 VTVLATGRDRAA
-185 GPLAPPMARRWP
+185 GPLAPPMERRWP
-197 VHAGELQEVTGW
+197 IHAGELTAVKGW

-215 QWRNRNPID
+215 QWRSGNPID

-233 CIDVC
+233 CIDAC
-238 PEGAIDALYQIDL
+238 PENAIDALYQIDL
-251 DACRDHR
+251 DRCRDHR
-258 ACVKACGDAMA
+258 DCVKACGEAMA
-269 IDFSRV
+269 IDFGRV
-275 EAPRALSGQF
+275 NAPQALSGQF
-285 DLIFDLNDAPA
+285 DLVFDLNDTPA
-296 FARHQPPQGY
+296 FAQHQPPQGY
-306 FHAGADAGRQLTA
+306 FHAGADAGRQLAA
-319 SLALLQMVGE
+319 SLALLQRVGE

-362 SAIAPQWKDGRGS
+362 SAISSQWKDGRGS

-433 GGRGRTLIE
+433 GERGRALIE

-449 IGNAQGVPV
+449 IGEARGVPV
-458 NVLPVEVFHA
+458 NMLPVEVFHA
-468 ASTGLDL
+468 ASTGLEL

-497 QYRAMLVEQVAVAQ
+497 QYRAMLAEQVAVAQ
-511 AMLQGLGE
+511 AVLQGLGE
-519 PADEAGV
+519 PSDAVGV
-526 VLIDVADAVAL
+526 VLVDVADVAAL
-537 DTRLGS
+537 DARLNAVEVAG
-543 ADVSAP
+543 P
-549 LRGFRRDMPAATF
+549 LRGFRRDMPAAAF

-574 ALDHLARHAKATEAV
+574 ALDHLARHAQAIDTV
-589 FPLPAGAPFGA
+589 IPLPAGAPLGA
-600 ITVNRE
+600 ISVDRE

-618 PSQALRDQAERPVLA
+618 PSQALRDQPDRPVLA

-646 TTCPESAIAL
+646 TTCPEEAIAL
-656 VPRLNLSAE
+656 VPRLNLSAA
-665 ARQSI
+665 ARQAVM
-670 TLNEAQPFHCI
+670 LNETQPFHCI
-681 RCNKPFGTAQMVTTM
+681 RCGKPFGTAQMVTTM

-710 AERLKMCS
+710 AERLKMCG
-718 DCRVIDMMQHGER
+718 DCRVIDMMERGER
-731 PGAPH
+731 PGATH

>member
-1 MSPQPAPCTWALT
+1 
-14 HKSMPTLLCSCNHTM
+14 MPTLLCSCNHTM
-29 PIDADAVGDALRAS
+29 PLDADAVSDALRAS
-43 DAAVDAPG
+43 DAAIDSPG

-71 TEDVIVACTQEKAL
+71 TEDVIVGCTQEKAL
-85 FAEVAAQHEGVTAPI
+85 FAEVAARHEGVTAPI
-100 HFVNVRETGGWSA
+100 HFVNVRETGGWSV
-113 GAKRDARGFGAKTA
+113 GAKRDARGFHAKTA

-135 PAPDPVTVVDYRSDG
+135 PAPDPVPVVDYRSGG
-150 NVLIVGPAERAMPW
+150 NLLIVGPAERALPW

-173 VTVLATGRDRAS
+173 VTVLATGRDRSA
-185 GPLAPPMARRWP
+185 GPLSPPMERRWP
-197 VHAGELQEVTGW
+197 VHAGELVEVKGW

-238 PEGAIDALYQIDL
+238 PENAIDALYQIDL
-251 DACRDHR
+251 DLCRDHR
-258 ACVKACGDAMA
+258 DCVKACGEAMA
-269 IDFSRV
+269 IDFARV
-275 EAPRALSGQF
+275 DAPQSLSGQF

-296 FARHQPPQGY
+296 FAQHQPPQGY
-306 FHAGADAGRQLTA
+306 FHAGAHAGRQLTA

-362 SAIAPQWKDGRGS
+362 SAISSQWKDGRGS

-400 AYPSAPYQGRKLK
+400 AYPNAPYQGRKLK
-413 TLLSTYASAGGRD
+413 TLLNTYAAAGGRD

-433 GGRGRTLIE
+433 GERGRTLIE

-449 IGNAQGVPV
+449 TGKAQGVPV

-475 WLSALAYGAA
+475 WLTALAYGAA

-497 QYRAMLVEQVAVAQ
+497 QYRAMLAEQVGVAH

-519 PADEAGV
+519 PADASGV
-526 VLIDVADAVAL
+526 VLIDVADAAAL
-537 DTRLGS
+537 DTRLNA
-543 ADVSAP
+543 ADVSGP

-574 ALDHLARHAKATEAV
+574 ALDHLARRAKATEAV
-589 FPLPAGAPFGA
+589 IPLPAGAPFGA

-606 RCTLCMACVGAC
+606 SCTLCMACVGAC

-646 TTCPESAIAL
+646 TTCPEDAIAL

-665 ARQSI
+665 ARQPV
-670 TLNEAQPFHCI
+670 TLNETQPFHCV
-681 RCNKPFGTAQMVTTM
+681 RCNKPFGTAQMVATM
-696 LAKLGAHPA
+696 LAKLGGHPA

-710 AERLKMCS
+710 AERLKMCG
-718 DCRVIDMMQHGER
+718 DCRVIDMMERGER
-731 PGAPH
+731 PGSTL

>member
-1 MSPQPAPCTWALT
+1 
-14 HKSMPTLLCSCNHTM
+14 MPTLVCSCNHTM
-29 PIDADAVGDALRAS
+29 PLDADAVSTIGEALRAS
-43 DAAVDAPG
+43 AAAIDTPG
-51 KTHHLL
+51 QTHHLL

-65 TQALEG
+65 TQALDG
-71 TEDVIVACTQEKAL
+71 AEDVIVACTQEKAL
-85 FAEVAAQHEGVTAPI
+85 FAEVAAAREGVTAPI

-113 GAKRDARGFGAKTA
+113 GARRDARGFHAKTA

-135 PAPDPVTVVDYRSDG
+135 PEPDPVPVVDYRSDG
-150 NVLIVGPAERAMPW
+150 NVLIVGPAERVMPW

-173 VTVLATGRDRAS
+173 VTVLATGRDRTIGAVS
-185 GPLAPPMARRWP
+185 APLERRWP
-197 VHAGELQEVTGW
+197 VHAGELVEVKGW

-215 QWRNRNPID
+215 KWRSGNPID
-224 LDRCTHCNA
+224 LDRCTRCNA

-251 DACRDHR
+251 DRCRDHR
-258 ACVKACGDAMA
+258 ACVKACGEAMA
-269 IDFSRV
+269 IDFGRV
-275 EAPRALSGQF
+275 DAPQTVSGQF
-285 DLIFDLNDAPA
+285 DLIFDLSDAPA
-296 FARHQPPQGY
+296 FAQHQPPQGY
-306 FHAGADAGRQLTA
+306 FHAGADAGRQLTT

-343 AHGRNGQVGCDACV
+343 AHGRNGQVGCDTCV

-362 SAIAPQWKDGRGS
+362 SAISSQWKDGRGS

-400 AYPSAPYQGRKLK
+400 AYPNASYQGRKLK
-413 TLLSTYASAGGRD
+413 TLLNTYASAGGRD

-433 GGRGRTLIE
+433 GERGRTLIE
-442 QLGRAAR
+442 QLGRAAC
-449 IGNAQGVPV
+449 IGKAQGVPV

-468 ASTGLDL
+468 ASTGPDL
-475 WLSALAYGAA
+475 WLTALAYGAA
-485 RIAILLTEDDAP
+485 RVAIVLTEDDAP
-497 QYRAMLVEQVAVAQ
+497 QYRAMLAEQVAMVQ
-511 AMLQGLGE
+511 AVLQGLGE
-519 PADEAGV
+519 PADASGV
-526 VLIDVADAVAL
+526 VLIDVAGAAAFDA
-537 DTRLGS
+537 RLNA
-543 ADVSAP
+543 ADVSGA

-589 FPLPAGAPFGA
+589 IPLPAGAPFGA
-600 ITVNRE
+600 ITVDRE

-618 PSQALRDQAERPVLA
+618 PSQALRDQAERPVLS

-646 TTCPESAIAL
+646 TTCPEDAIAL
-656 VPRLNLSAE
+656 VPRLNLSAA
-665 ARQSI
+665 ARQPV
-670 TLNEAQPFHCI
+670 TLNETQPFHCI

-696 LAKLGAHPA
+696 LTKLGAHPA

-710 AERLKMCS
+710 AERLKMCG
-718 DCRVIDMMQHGER
+718 DCRVIDMMERGER
-731 PGAPH
+731 PGATH

>member
-1 MSPQPAPCTWALT
+1 
-14 HKSMPTLLCSCNHTM
+14 MPL
-29 PIDADAVGDALRAS
+29 DAGAVSDALRA
-43 DAAVDAPG
+43 ANAPIDAPG
-51 KTHHLL
+51 QTHHLL

-65 TQALEG
+65 TQALG
-71 TEDVIVACTQEKAL
+71 GAEDVIVACTQEKAL
-85 FAEVAAQHEGVTAPI
+85 FAEVAAQQEGVVAPI
-100 HFVNVRETGGWSA
+100 RFVNVRETGGWSA
-113 GAKRDARGFGAKTA
+113 GARRDGRGFHAKTA

-135 PAPDPVTVVDYRSDG
+135 PAPDPVPVVDYRSDG
-150 NVLIVGPAERAMPW
+150 NLLIVGPAERAMPW

-173 VTVLATGRDRAS
+173 VTVLATGRDRTV
-185 GPLAPPMARRWP
+185 GPLSVPMERRWP
-197 VHAGELQEVTGW
+197 VHAGELVAVKGW
-209 LGAFEV
+209 LGTFDV

-224 LDRCTHCNA
+224 LDRCTRCNA
-233 CIDVC
+233 CVDAC
-238 PEGAIDALYQIDL
+238 PEDAIDALYQIDL
-251 DACRDHR
+251 DRCRDHR

-269 IDFSRV
+269 IDFGRA
-275 EAPRALSGQF
+275 EAPQTLSGQF
-285 DLIFDLNDAPA
+285 DLVFDLNDAPA
-296 FARHQPPQGY
+296 FTQHRPPQGY
-306 FHAGADAGRQLTA
+306 FHAGADAGKQLSA

-362 SAIAPQWKDGRGS
+362 SAISSQWKDGRGS

-393 PTGAITY
+393 PTGAMTY

-413 TLLSTYASAGGRD
+413 TLLNTYASAGGRD

-433 GGRGRTLIE
+433 GEQGRALVE
-442 QLGRAAR
+442 QVGRAAR
-449 IGNAQGVPV
+449 IGKAQGLPV

-468 ASTGLDL
+468 ASTGLEL
-475 WLSALAYGAA
+475 WFTALAYGAA

-497 QYRAMLVEQVAVAQ
+497 QYRAMLAEQVAVAQ
-511 AMLQGLGE
+511 AVLQGMGE
-519 PADEAGV
+519 PADGSPV
-526 VLIDVADAVAL
+526 VLIDVADAAAL
-537 DTRLGS
+537 DARLNA
-543 ADVSAP
+543 ADVSGP

-574 ALDHLARHAKATEAV
+574 ALDHLARHAKATEAII
-589 FPLPAGAPFGA
+589 PLPAGAPFGA

-606 RCTLCMACVGAC
+606 SCTLCMACVGAC
-618 PSQALRDQAERPVLA
+618 PSQALRDTAERPVLA

-646 TTCPESAIAL
+646 TTCPEDAIAL
-656 VPRLNLSAE
+656 VPRLNLTAQARE
-665 ARQSI
+665 AV
-670 TLNEAQPFHCI
+670 TLNETQPFHCI
-681 RCNKPFGTAQMVTTM
+681 RCSKPFGTAQMVATM

-710 AERLKMCS
+710 AERLKMCG
-718 DCRVIDMMQHGER
+718 DCRVIDMMERGER
-731 PGAPH
+731 PGATH